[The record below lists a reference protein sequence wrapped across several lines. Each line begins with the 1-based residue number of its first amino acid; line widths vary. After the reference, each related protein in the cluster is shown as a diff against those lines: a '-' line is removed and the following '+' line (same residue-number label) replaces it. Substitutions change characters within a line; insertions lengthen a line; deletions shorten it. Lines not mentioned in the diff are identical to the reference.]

1 MMQEIVSTIKRDYI
15 FNLAKQGKRV
25 DNRAMDQYR
34 KISVETDWA
43 KTAEGSALA
52 KIGETQVLAGV
63 KLQKGMPYADK
74 PNSGVLMVNSELSPI
89 ASPTFETGPPKEDAI
104 ELARVVDR
112 GIRES
117 KMVDVDQLGITPEE
131 EVWIVFVDLHVLNY
145 DGNLIDTAAL
155 AAVSALC
162 KVTPPEDE
170 AWTLKEFPITQKPI
184 TVTVA
189 KIGDKL
195 MIDPNL
201 EEESVMDARLS
212 IATIEDGSIC
222 AIQKGGVEPLTLDE
236 IHSAYDLVKAKSKEL
251 REYVK

>member
-1 MMQEIVSTIKRDYI
+1 MQEIVSTIKRNYVFD
-15 FNLAKQGKRV
+15 LAKQDKRV

-34 KISVETDWA
+34 EVSVETDWV

-52 KIGETQVLAGV
+52 KIGDSQVLAGV
-63 KLQKGMPYADK
+63 KVQKGMPYADK
-74 PNSGVLMVNSELSPI
+74 PNSGVLMVNAELSPM
-89 ASPTFETGPPKEDAI
+89 ASPTFETGPPKEGAI

-131 EVWIVFVDLHVLNY
+131 EVWMVFVDLHVMNY

-195 MIDPNL
+195 MVDPNL

-212 IATIEDGSIC
+212 IATIEDGSLC
-222 AIQKGGVEPLTLDE
+222 AIQKGGTEPLTLDE
-236 IHSAYDLVKAKSKEL
+236 IHAAYDLAKAKSKEL
-251 REYVK
+251 RKYVK